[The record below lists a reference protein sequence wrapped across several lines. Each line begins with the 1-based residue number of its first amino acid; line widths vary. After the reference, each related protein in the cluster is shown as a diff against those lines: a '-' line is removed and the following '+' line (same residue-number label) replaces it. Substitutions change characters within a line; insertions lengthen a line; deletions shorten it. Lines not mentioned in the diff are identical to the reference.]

1 MLLGLIAGNRT
12 GINGIAVYVMVYTFM
27 NLGAFLVLVAL
38 RRGNIIGDDLEDI
51 NGLMHKSPGYAV
63 LMLIFLLSLAGIP
76 PTAGFLG
83 KYYIFLSLIQTGHY
97 ALAVIATLYVAVAIY
112 YYFKIVRAMFV
123 RESTEPAPLA
133 LSAGL
138 RMALGVSGLAT
149 LAIGVYPEP
158 FLHLVGQAS
167 GLPFLR

>member
-1 MLLGLIAGNRT
+1 M
-12 GINGIAVYVMVYTFM
+12 
-27 NLGAFLVLVAL
+27 
-38 RRGNIIGDDLEDI
+38 
-51 NGLMHKSPGYAV
+51 
-63 LMLIFLLSLAGIP
+63 
-76 PTAGFLG
+76 
-83 KYYIFLSLIQTGHY
+83 IQTGHY

-123 RESTEPAPLA
+123 TESTEPAPLA
-133 LSAGL
+133 TSAGL

-158 FLHLVGQAS
+158 FLRFVGQAS